1 MRYTFFIL
9 LFLAAAVNLRAQEGF
24 KGEHFIEVT
33 GSAEIEIEPNEI
45 TMLIKL
51 REFEENRSK
60 VLLEKIDK
68 DFLAALK
75 DAGIDKKR
83 LTLADAGTK
92 LSKFGRKDKEAF
104 REKSYQLILT
114 SAAELLKLVEKLE
127 SIQIDQMAITRLHHT
142 DYEKIRLDLKIKA
155 LQAARAKADALI
167 KSINAEL
174 GKPLMVREWENDPVY
189 PMAQSNVIMFKDAAM
204 SEGDMAQEPATEFRK
219 LRLRAQ
225 VTAQF
230 EIK

>member
-167 KSINAEL
+167 KSINA
-174 GKPLMVREWENDPVY
+174 N
-189 PMAQSNVIMFKDAAM
+189 
-204 SEGDMAQEPATEFRK
+204 
-219 LRLRAQ
+219 
-225 VTAQF
+225 
-230 EIK
+230 

>member
-1 MRYTFFIL
+1 
-9 LFLAAAVNLRAQEGF
+9 
-24 KGEHFIEVT
+24 
-33 GSAEIEIEPNEI
+33 
-45 TMLIKL
+45 
-51 REFEENRSK
+51 
-60 VLLEKIDK
+60 
-68 DFLAALK
+68 
-75 DAGIDKKR
+75 
-83 LTLADAGTK
+83 
-92 LSKFGRKDKEAF
+92 
-104 REKSYQLILT
+104 
-114 SAAELLKLVEKLE
+114 LE